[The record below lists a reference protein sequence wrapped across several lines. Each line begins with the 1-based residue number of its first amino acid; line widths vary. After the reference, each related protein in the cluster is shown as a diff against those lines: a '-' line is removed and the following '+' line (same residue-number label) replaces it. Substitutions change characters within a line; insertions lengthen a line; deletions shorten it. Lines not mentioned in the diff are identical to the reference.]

1 VQRRFANSDIAWS
14 ASCSGAA
21 SAHGRPGFG
30 GCFRGRFHRPIGLP
44 EPSIVWSAAMSVKK
58 DKSGAREVFENGILV
73 GWHAWSRDR
82 VGDRVEA
89 FIPRRDEDI
98 EADRRNRTLH

>member
-1 VQRRFANSDIAWS
+1 VAPFREFSDIAWS
-14 ASCSGAA
+14 ARCSGAA
-21 SAHGRPGFG
+21 GAHGHPDLAAVFEAGSSNDRPSRAF
-30 GCFRGRFHRPIGLP
+30 
-44 EPSIVWSAAMSVKK
+44 SIVWSAAMSVKK
-58 DKSGAREVFENGILV
+58 DKSGEREVFENGILV

>member
-1 VQRRFANSDIAWS
+1 
-14 ASCSGAA
+14 
-21 SAHGRPGFG
+21 
-30 GCFRGRFHRPIGLP
+30 
-44 EPSIVWSAAMSVKK
+44 MSVKK